1 MKTLPLKLTEKQHL
15 ALITAIESHL
25 TKIYEQATNEAD
37 QDRQL
42 LIKVRDKLIHLDF
55 YAD

>member
-37 QDRQL
+37 QNRQL